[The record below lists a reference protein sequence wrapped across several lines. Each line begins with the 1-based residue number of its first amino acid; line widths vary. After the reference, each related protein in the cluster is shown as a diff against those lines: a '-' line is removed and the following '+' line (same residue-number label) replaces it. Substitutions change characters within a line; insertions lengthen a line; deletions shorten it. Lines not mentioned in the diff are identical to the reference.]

1 MSNNLEYVDKAEE
14 NFDQKMF
21 YQNKKSSDPV
31 FYCDLKV
38 DKIAEELLI
47 V

>member
-1 MSNNLEYVDKAEE
+1 MSNNLEYADKIEE
-14 NFDQKMF
+14 NFDEKML

-38 DKIAEELLI
+38 DKIDEELLI